1 MGVTFSV
8 VTKTIVRKYIIN
20 GDPRTKKNSLM
31 IAGTGTKC
39 PRCGKHARQFVRQS
53 KAHDDYA
60 KAAAWQLR
68 PKPEKPIDYPVNIRC
83 LFYMKTRRKV
93 DGLNL
98 CATVD
103 DLLVK
108 YGILAD
114 DNSRIVVSHD
124 GTRVL
129 YDKENPRVEIYIE
142 AAKE

>member
-1 MGVTFSV
+1 MALNIEV
-8 VTKTIVRKYIIN
+8 VLKYVIK

-31 IAGTGTKC
+31 IAGTGAKC
-39 PRCGKHARQFVRQS
+39 PRCGKHVKQFVRQS

-60 KAAAWQLR
+60 KSASWYLQ
-68 PKPEKPIDYPVNIRC
+68 PKPDKPIDFPVNVRC

-98 CATVD
+98 CATID
-103 DLLVK
+103 DLLVEN
-108 YGILAD
+108 GILAD

-142 AAKE
+142 TAKE